1 MSADPPPSPSP
12 PRARPRAPR
21 APEDVP
27 RFDRASF
34 HALLAT
40 RRVGRML
47 LVRDRAGSTNDVAW
61 EALAEGLPDGVTVVA
76 VAQEEG
82 RGRSGRRW
90 FMAPGRGLALSV
102 ALHLGCDRRQV
113 SALPLVAGLALAQAL
128 EGLGVKADLKWPND
142 LLIDGHKLSGV
153 LVELRRLPGG
163 GGELGGEAVVI
174 GVGVNVT
181 ERDQDFPE
189 ALRATATSL
198 AIAGHE
204 LTREAVA
211 AQFLNQLEPL
221 WDELQE
227 GSRAALLA
235 AWKQR
240 ASFWGRS
247 VTAMTPNG
255 AITGTAVDLDPD
267 GALIVRLA
275 DESLVTVVAGDL
287 TVADEASA

>member
-1 MSADPPPSPSP
+1 MSAEPPPQSP

-27 RFDRASF
+27 RFDRTSF

-40 RRVGRML
+40 RRLGRML
-47 LVRDRAGSTNDVAW
+47 LVRDHAGSTNDVAW

-76 VAQEEG
+76 VAQEAG

-102 ALHLGCDRRQV
+102 ALHLGCDRKQV

-128 EGLGVKADLKWPND
+128 EALGVKADLKWPND
-142 LLIDGHKLSGV
+142 LLIDGRKLSGV
-153 LVELRRLPGG
+153 LVELRRMPGG
-163 GGELGGEAVVI
+163 DAQLGEAVVI

-181 ERDQDFPE
+181 ERDEDFPE

-227 GSRAALLA
+227 GSRAALLG

-240 ASFWGRS
+240 ASFWGRP
-247 VTAMTPNG
+247 VTAATP
-255 AITGTAVDLDPD
+255 TGPVTGVAVDLDPD
-267 GALIVRLA
+267 GALIVRR
-275 DESLVTVVAGDL
+275 DDDSLVTVVAGDL
-287 TVADEASA
+287 TVSAGGV